1 MITIPNRVRERLV
14 SGLKRF
20 QPILESAK
28 TRDVNESDTVIII
41 TDMLSEIFGYD
52 KYSEIT
58 SEFSIRGTY
67 CDLATKIDSKVQ
79 TLIEVKAIGLDLK
92 DTFVKQAVDYAANQG
107 IDWICLTNGINWKIF
122 KVTFGKPID
131 QELVVDFEFTKL
143 SFKNIDDLEK
153 LYFLT
158 REGWLKAILDGYHA
172 QKQVLS
178 RYFLASL
185 LLSDSVCEVVRREL
199 RKISPDIKID
209 SNSIKEVIKTEVLK
223 REVVEGEKFEEA
235 KKTITRALNKNNR
248 LKIKHNCPKVSE
260 VIDLSVTQVLSHD
273 IQNKDKTILIE

>member
-20 QPILESAK
+20 QPILEAAK

-67 CDLATKIDSKVQ
+67 CDLATKIDGKVQ

-92 DTFVKQAVDYAANQG
+92 DAFVKQAVDYAANQG
-107 IDWICLTNGINWKIF
+107 IDWVCLTNGVNWKIF

-131 QELVVDFEFTKL
+131 QELVVDYEFTKL
-143 SFKNIDDLEK
+143 SFKNNDDLEK

-158 REGWLKAILDGYHA
+158 KEGWLKAILDGYHA

-185 LLSDSVCEVVRREL
+185 LLSDNVCEVVRREL

-209 SNSIKEVIKTEVLK
+209 SDSVKEVIKTEVLK

-235 KKTITRALNKNNR
+235 KKTIARASNRTNK
-248 LKIKHNCPKVSE
+248 LKAKMNSTKIETEFNEAIPKSIETNIK
-260 VIDLSVTQVLSHD
+260 
-273 IQNKDKTILIE
+273 IEET